1 VRVVSSLAVG
11 GLVVVLVAVPTV
23 AHASI
28 ATSCSFDAPTATVT
42 AIVGS
47 GDSATLERSGTAITF
62 AGAPCDTA
70 DVTNTDQINI
80 SAPDTSTSETITIS
94 EATGTFSP
102 GKTPE
107 GDGSNEI
114 EIAVD
119 LTVEDVLGFVGTS
132 GSDSIAVTSTG
143 ADLIPGSPFENE
155 VTYPSFYPHVLGSV
169 ILDGGQGDDALF
181 IRSYK
186 ATVDGGPGDDAII
199 GTDGYGS
206 TYAGDAGTDSVAIR
220 DNYGSAIE
228 VQAAAAG
235 DYSVDN
241 TGQTDTLT
249 GTESVEGDA
258 GSDTFIGSA
267 GPDHFIGDAGND
279 RFIPL
284 GGDDIVEGGDGFD
297 RLSFSDAVDP
307 VTVDL
312 TDQTAVGDGADSFP
326 GVEVLDGT
334 PQADR
339 FTGDPRTSGVIF
351 VDGDDGRD
359 VLDLRSATH
368 RQFVWTTPDETNAP
382 PTWARLEVRSIR
394 RIQGSDRSDRIQVGD
409 VNGSELRARFSGNGG
424 DDLLVGGIHHDVLRG
439 GPGDDTLDG
448 KARRDICY
456 GGAGVNSYINC

>member
-119 LTVEDVLGFVGTS
+119 ETFEDVLGFVGTS

-284 GGDDIVEGGDGFD
+284 GGDDIVEG
-297 RLSFSDAVDP
+297 
-307 VTVDL
+307 VTGSIGSPSV
-312 TDQTAVGDGADSFP
+312 TRSTQSP
-326 GVEVLDGT
+326 WIS
-334 PQADR
+334 PIKQ
-339 FTGDPRTSGVIF
+339 P
-351 VDGDDGRD
+351 
-359 VLDLRSATH
+359 SAT
-368 RQFVWTTPDETNAP
+368 
-382 PTWARLEVRSIR
+382 ARTRSPGWRCSMGLRR
-394 RIQGSDRSDRIQVGD
+394 RIDSPAT
-409 VNGSELRARFSGNGG
+409 LAR
-424 DDLLVGGIHHDVLRG
+424 
-439 GPGDDTLDG
+439 PE
-448 KARRDICY
+448 
-456 GGAGVNSYINC
+456 